1 MIKFLDLKKI
11 TESHGAEIGEAVS
24 RVIRS
29 GWYLQGEENR
39 RFEQNF
45 AGFIGTGHAVGCA
58 NGLDALVLIF
68 RALIETGRLHPGDE
82 VLVPANTYIASIL
95 ALTETG
101 LRPVLVEP
109 DPRLSLIHI

>member
-45 AGFIGTGHAVGCA
+45 AGFIGTEIG
-58 NGLDALVLIF
+58 
-68 RALIETGRLHPGDE
+68 RAH
-82 VLVPANTYIASIL
+82 V
-95 ALTETG
+95 
-101 LRPVLVEP
+101 
-109 DPRLSLIHI
+109 